1 MVSSVLRRSGSIILP
16 LGVPSHRLMDRLSPV
31 EDATRGAVTGRVF
44 TVPNILSMLR
54 LLMVP
59 VFLVFVV
66 RGDDVAALVILA
78 VSSITD
84 YLDGVIARRF
94 NQMTRLGQV
103 LDPAADRLFI
113 FAALIG
119 LAMRDVLPW
128 WLVAIVVA
136 RDVVMLVV
144 GIVLAN
150 HSYGPLPVHHLGKLA
165 TFCLLYAF
173 PLLMLG
179 QAVPVASPIAD
190 PLGWA
195 FGLWGAFIYWW
206 AAGIY
211 IGQAAR
217 LVANSSVGGPAE
229 SDTLES

>member
-1 MVSSVLRRSGSIILP
+1 MPPV
-16 LGVPSHRLMDRLSPV
+16 DRLSAV
-31 EDATRGAVTGRVF
+31 EQASGESVSTRVF
-44 TVPNILSMLR
+44 TIPNILSMLR
-54 LLMVP
+54 LLLVP
-59 VFLVFVV
+59 VFLVFVA
-66 RGDDVAALVILA
+66 RGDDVAALVVLA
-78 VSSITD
+78 ASSITD

-113 FAALIG
+113 FAALVG

-128 WLVAIVVA
+128 WLVAIVVG
-136 RDVVMLVV
+136 RDVFLLFLGV
-144 GIVLAN
+144 ILAN
-150 HSYGPLPVHHLGKLA
+150 HGYGPLPVHHMGKLA

-179 QAVPVASPIAD
+179 QALPVTAPIAD

-206 AAGIY
+206 AAVVY
-211 IGQAAR
+211 AR
-217 LVANSSVGGPAE
+217 QTAHLVTTPTPAGDAE
-229 SDTLES
+229 SDTLGR